1 MIDEPTVI
9 PVSPG
14 AAVARLSQVIGALQK
29 NTQIAAALPA
39 ETATQLRN
47 NRDSL
52 LRAMENDEPNEVEA
66 ALRNAQVSLRQV
78 YETISQPGRWSPEQA
93 PAVFAALRFPDP
105 LVKGVQP
112 VDASRV
118 VATFSC
124 PRNQI
129 LTTLAFEDAPG
140 SIAYWLREIR
150 TIEATGE
157 ILDDAMVENYAPVFH
172 RLRIAPGVRR
182 FRIESRDSS
191 KIAVSDE
198 FEITIP
204 HAL

>member
-14 AAVARLSQVIGALQK
+14 AAVTRLSQVVGALQK
-29 NTQIAAALPA
+29 NTDLAAALPA
-39 ETATQLRN
+39 QTTTQLRSQ
-47 NRDSL
+47 RDAL
-52 LRAMENDEPNEVEA
+52 LRALENDEPRAVEA
-66 ALRNAQVSLRQV
+66 ALRDAQKTLRQI
-78 YETISQPGRWSPEQA
+78 YETISQPGLWSPEQA
-93 PAVFAALRFPDP
+93 PPVFASLHFPDP
-105 LVKGVQP
+105 LVRGVQP

-118 VATFSC
+118 IATFAC
-124 PRNQI
+124 PQNQV
-129 LTTLAFEDAPG
+129 LTTLSFEDAPG

-204 HAL
+204 HSL

>member
-14 AAVARLSQVIGALQK
+14 AAVARLSQVAGALQK
-29 NTQIAAALPA
+29 NADIAAALPS
-39 ETATQLRN
+39 ETAAQLRSQ
-47 NRDSL
+47 RDAL
-52 LRAMENDEPNEVEA
+52 LQALENDAPNEVEA
-66 ALRNAQVSLRQV
+66 ALRAAQVSLRQV
-78 YETISQPGRWSPEQA
+78 YEAISQPGLWTVEQA

-105 LVKGVQP
+105 LVNGVQP

-124 PRNQI
+124 PRKQI

-157 ILDDAMVENYAPVFH
+157 ILDDHMVENYAPVFH